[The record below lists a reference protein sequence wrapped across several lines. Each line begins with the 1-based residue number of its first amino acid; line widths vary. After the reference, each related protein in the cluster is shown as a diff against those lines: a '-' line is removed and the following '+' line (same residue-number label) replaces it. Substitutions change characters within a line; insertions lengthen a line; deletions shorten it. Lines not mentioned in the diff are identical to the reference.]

1 MTKEYYNLEM
11 LRIHELRD
19 LARKMGVKS
28 PTTLKREELIKEI
41 NKIMQG
47 EAKPYIKANKQ
58 GRPARNQTNNFK
70 LNDLFV
76 PKFDE
81 ILDSDDNAYTQS
93 DFGEYTWE
101 LSMPQVVYTTET
113 DMSVDECEGFVDIR
127 KGFGMLRKADFIPRK
142 TDKFI
147 SPIIIKKFGLKSGDW
162 VKGSSRFIAADK
174 PEVLVD
180 VISDEISR
188 KFDFDAEVD
197 TCGKVLKD
205 VPYLKDI
212 ALGGRYQI
220 VAQNRC
226 DKENVVN
233 QLLQYLGD
241 TKGVDAKYLVL
252 NAGNINQYKNI
263 ESTSFPFSVRDD
275 DCIIATEL
283 YFEHCKREVEKGRNV
298 VVVIDCLSQLVK
310 NYNSVITNDVM
321 HASIHPQSLHKIKEI
336 LGFAKSIN
344 GGSLTIINIDAFVV
358 PASIKS
364 LFEYEINP
372 LFN

>member
-28 PTTLKREELIKEI
+28 PTTLKREDLIKEI

-47 EAKPYIKANKQ
+47 ESKPYIKANKQ

-76 PKFDE
+76 PKFEDL
-81 ILDSDDNAYTQS
+81 IDDSTNYYPQEDYS
-93 DFGEYTWE
+93 GYTWE
-101 LSMPQVVYTTET
+101 LSMPQIVYNTET
-113 DMSVDECEGFVDIR
+113 DMSVDECDGFVDIR
-127 KGFGMLRKADFIPRK
+127 KGFGMLRKTDFIPRT

-147 SPIIIKKFGLKSGDW
+147 SPILIKKFGLKSGDW
-162 VKGSSRFIAADK
+162 VKGSSKFISADK

-180 VISDEISR
+180 VESENIER
-188 KFDFDAEVD
+188 KFDFEA
-197 TCGKVLKD
+197 KD
-205 VPYLKDI
+205 SIVGVALNNVPYLRDI
-212 ALGGRYQI
+212 SLGGRYQI

-226 DKENVVN
+226 DKTDM
-233 QLLQYLGD
+233 LLEVLEYFGKQD
-241 TKGVDAKYLVL
+241 KITAKYLVL
-252 NAGNINQYKNI
+252 NAGNVNQYKNI
-263 ESTSFPFSVRDD
+263 ETTAFPFSVRDD
-275 DCIIATEL
+275 DSIIATEL
-283 YFEHCKREVEKGRNV
+283 YFENCKREVERGKNV
-298 VVVIDCLSQLVK
+298 VVIIDCLSQLVK

-321 HASIHPQSLHKIKEI
+321 HASIHPKTLHKVKEL
-336 LGFAKSIN
+336 LGYAKSVD